1 MSTRFVY
8 LDTCAL
14 MRFSEGAVQPSTERN
29 QIGRAKFQALLDDP
43 DVVLAMTE
51 IGVIE
56 FHDAL
61 GRVAR
66 GGAPQHDDA
75 WQQVSIEVVMR
86 LIAMGRITMIPVPP
100 KAIESALVLM
110 QIAHA
115 GPRVAFHSW
124 DAVHLIAACAWAVQL
139 HAKVEFATCDTDFTR
154 FFGQFPYFAS
164 LVSVLMVAEPGT

>member
-1 MSTRFVY
+1 MNTRFVY

-29 QIGRAKFQALLDDP
+29 RAGRAAFQALLDDP
-43 DVVLAMTE
+43 GVVLAMTE

-61 GRVAR
+61 GRAAR
-66 GGAPQHDDA
+66 GGPQQHDDA
-75 WQQVSIEVVMR
+75 WQQASIEVVMR
-86 LIAMGRITMIPVPP
+86 FIATGRIIMIPVPP

-124 DAVHLIAACAWAVQL
+124 DAVHLIAACAWAL
-139 HAKVEFATCDTDFTR
+139 KLRTSVEFATCDTDFTR
-154 FFGQFPYFAS
+154 FFERFPHFAN
-164 LVSVLMVAEPGT
+164 LVSVLMVAEPGA